1 MANNTY
7 STPVIN
13 NFDAIKGDTNSPDTL
28 STEIKHGIQSPL
40 LSTAQCYEELK
51 SNSSWMEAVC
61 MNTRLC
67 GYKDFAPPD
76 FYDYL
81 EKFFM
86 KLQNEGETVK
96 SPQDAKSHFARWL
109 KIELEKKKKDEI
121 TRKDRRINSYTIAKT
136 DGGSSITPPESFEF

>member
-1 MANNTY
+1 MSVMKN
-7 STPVIN
+7 
-13 NFDAIKGDTNSPDTL
+13 
-28 STEIKHGIQSPL
+28 
-40 LSTAQCYEELK
+40 
-51 SNSSWMEAVC
+51 
-61 MNTRLC
+61 RLC